1 MSRRFQRGPCAW
13 YEYDKITLKSKFLLQ
28 VTMADQQ
35 APHRAPRPSRRPR
48 LLLLGHSHIVRLKQY
63 IRRTPD
69 RRLDFGSPVWV
80 DHEGTPGLTVSRAK
94 DNFINLYGEPDALQQ
109 MPRRSRLR
117 QMPRRSRPD
126 MVMLFIGDND
136 VLPRYGPP
144 RYAPSFIIRKIVKLV
159 RFILRYRGIKT
170 VCVLGLLPRVTNTE
184 DPEDRHIEYNR
195 RAAEPTTIFMP
206 RQRTTQGLCSSN
218 IPFTSRPTEPWI
230 CAAWKNAACS
240 SVEAKTAAR
249 ASCTSITLAPTLCLT
264 RIESIL
270 QARATTDSTK
280 ASNKLSHKS

>member
-1 MSRRFQRGPCAW
+1 
-13 YEYDKITLKSKFLLQ
+13 
-28 VTMADQQ
+28 MADQQ

-195 RAAEPTTIFMP
+195 RAAEINHHLHAAAKNNPRFMFF
-206 RQRTTQGLCSSN
+206 QHSFYKSTNRTLDLRRVKECRVQQCGSQNSGPCLVHKYHLGPNPLFDKDRVHLTSQGYYRLY
-218 IPFTSRPTEPWI
+218 
-230 CAAWKNAACS
+230 K
-240 SVEAKTAAR
+240 SVKQAVAQQL
-249 ASCTSITLAPTLCLT
+249 TL
-264 RIESIL
+264 
-270 QARATTDSTK
+270 
-280 ASNKLSHKS
+280 NV